1 LHPVYNGDTL
11 YPAFEI
17 NELTPKTT
25 TGILGVAI
33 EIHNQDG
40 ILCVSGNQR
49 YLMRL

>member
-1 LHPVYNGDTL
+1 
-11 YPAFEI
+11 
-17 NELTPKTT
+17 
-25 TGILGVAI
+25 VAI